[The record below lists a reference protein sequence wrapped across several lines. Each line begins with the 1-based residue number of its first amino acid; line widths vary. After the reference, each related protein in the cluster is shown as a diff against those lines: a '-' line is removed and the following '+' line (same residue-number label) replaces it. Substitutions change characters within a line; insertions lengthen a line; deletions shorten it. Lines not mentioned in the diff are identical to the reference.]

1 MSAIVAAD
9 YFSDTTDVTVKV
21 IDAQKITDADAKTIA
36 ENLSAYREEL
46 TLTVAPDSDADL
58 TSASVDGTIV
68 ITYVDAEGESQ
79 TITLT
84 FADASKTTAQMT
96 KLPAGA
102 TVTEVESTG
111 WDAGKF
117 DITTAMAGNIVRNP
131 EPDRPGSAPF

>member
-1 MSAIVAAD
+1 MPASTDVSGIVAAN

-58 TSASVDGTIV
+58 TSATTDGTIV
-68 ITYVDAEGESQ
+68 ITYGCRRREPDA
-79 TITLT
+79 I

-96 KLPAGA
+96 ETPRGCDGYRSRVDGL
-102 TVTEVESTG
+102 
-111 WDAGKF
+111 DAGTF
-117 DITTAMAGNIVRNP
+117 DITTAIANIVRNP
-131 EPDRPGSAPF
+131 ESSGSAPF